1 MAMKVQV
8 RRRGVVTLPAKLRRQ
23 YGIESGDVFQ
33 ILDLD
38 GIFVLSPT
46 APMVPLL
53 AAEIE
58 KCDWRPLWIRPTCC
72 KPYARCA
79 KKASHKTF
87 TTPSLH
93 T

>member
-1 MAMKVQV
+1 MTMKVQV
-8 RRRGVVTLPAKLRRQ
+8 QRRGVLTLPAKLRRQ
-23 YGIESGDVFQ
+23 YSIESGDVFQ

-58 KCDWRPLWIRPTCC
+58 KMRLEAALDMTDLLQTLREIREQGQ
-72 KPYARCA
+72 
-79 KKASHKTF
+79 
-87 TTPSLH
+87 L
-93 T
+93 

>member
-8 RRRGVVTLPAKLRRQ
+8 QRRGVLTLPAKLRRQ
-23 YGIESGDVFQ
+23 CGIESGDVFQ

-58 KCDWRPLWIRPTCC
+58 KMRLEAAQDTTDLLQTLREIREQSQP
-72 KPYARCA
+72 
-79 KKASHKTF
+79 
-87 TTPSLH
+87 
-93 T
+93 